1 MQNVD
6 EHSNVIQRTKSPIRR
21 DSVPIIACMYPDINS
36 DLERGI
42 KRRRGVRE
50 GVRKMQTYERLDAD
64 GDEMIGI
71 EIRAMSEIVENL
83 EGNVKILIDLFLPL
97 MRSCPEKIRQEMLD
111 QSKDWNNRKEIFIGA
126 INYVE
131 HGRQDTR
138 NSKLEQLEID
148 SLCDILIREIENRM
162 PEHCTQCN
170 DWYIFT
176 IYYLLFKDFLSS
188 ILNLHKYG
196 RQGIPW

>member
-1 MQNVD
+1 
-6 EHSNVIQRTKSPIRR
+6 
-21 DSVPIIACMYPDINS
+21 
-36 DLERGI
+36 
-42 KRRRGVRE
+42 
-50 GVRKMQTYERLDAD
+50 MQTYERLDAD
-64 GDEMIGI
+64 GDEMIAI
-71 EIRAMSEIVENL
+71 EIRAMSEIVDNL
-83 EGNVKILIDLFLPL
+83 EGNVKILIDIFLPI

-138 NSKLEQLEID
+138 NSKLEQLELD

-170 DWYIFT
+170 DWYV
-176 IYYLLFKDFLSS
+176 
-188 ILNLHKYG
+188 
-196 RQGIPW
+196 